1 MKRIITLR
9 VDEQEFTVTAY
20 RKEDKIIVE
29 RDGVEH
35 TVQVIAERSG
45 ETVAKAVKPSPA
57 KSSPAPSAPVQPVQ
71 TAAAGAKETITEG
84 VSAALAPMAG
94 VVKEVLVASGDKV
107 TEGQRVLVM
116 EAMKMDVYVN
126 APVTGTVNAVSAA
139 VGVAVDGGNVL
150 LTIEGEGA

>member
-9 VDEQEFTVTAY
+9 VDEQEFTVTTY
-20 RKEDKIIVE
+20 RKEDAIIVE
-29 RDGVEH
+29 HDGVPH
-35 TVQVIAERSG
+35 TVQVLAERSG

-71 TAAAGAKETITEG
+71 TGAAGGKETIAEG

-94 VVKEVLVASGDKV
+94 VVKEVLVAPGDKV

-126 APVTGTVNAVSAA
+126 APAAGTVKTVSVT

-150 LTIEGEGA
+150 LSIEGEGA

>member
-9 VDEQEFTVTAY
+9 VDEQEYTVTAY
-20 RKEDKIIVE
+20 RKEEKIIVE
-29 RDGVEH
+29 RDGVVH
-35 TVQVIAERSG
+35 TVQVLAERSG
-45 ETVAKAVKPSPA
+45 ETVAKAVNPSPER
-57 KSSPAPSAPVQPVQ
+57 SIPAPSAPTQPVQ
-71 TAAAGAKETITEG
+71 TGAAGGKETLGED

-126 APVTGTVNAVSAA
+126 APVTGTVKTVSAA